1 MKKPSKKRIDEV
13 AAKLCNIF
21 HNVPNTNPFAASP
34 CRRDWRRVAA
44 FVLTE
49 LQVAPPLTVGRAPNP
64 KSCKVVRGKTV
75 CK

>member
-13 AAKLCNIF
+13 AAKLRDVF
-21 HNVPNTNPFAASP
+21 HNVPRANPFETSP

-49 LQVAPPLTVGRAPNP
+49 LQTAPPLQAAPAV
-64 KSCKVVRGKTV
+64 KSCKVVRGKKV